1 MSSHLG
7 SGQLWL
13 PAYFSNTIQN
23 LFHTDVPC
31 LNLHKEE
38 RNHTMK
44 TDFKRKFGKRKRKL
58 TESALVFKSERTI
71 G

>member
-1 MSSHLG
+1 
-7 SGQLWL
+7 
-13 PAYFSNTIQN
+13 
-23 LFHTDVPC
+23 
-31 LNLHKEE
+31 
-38 RNHTMK
+38 MK